1 MASGCYRAVGRIYD
15 SYRFEFCLKRRGTY
29 TVTGGGLRCE
39 GRLRWELSG
48 PGVDVDLRRTSCGR
62 GKAWSAD
69 SMWCRPNL
77 LIGFL
82 AAIAKARQP
91 LLAALNCD
99 YRPARGHRRKAD
111 QLRRAAALV
120 AAGRG
125 LLWRILVWTVGIVV
139 VLAVVALLAFRFS
152 PSTGCCGRDSGQRR
166 SSSAKP
172 PAMKA
177 STPVGFRW
185 SVS

>member
-1 MASGCYRAVGRIYD
+1 MKQAMQTLLALMLGMILSVSSALAQEPEVCVVVPDHPDGVVVTGCYRAVGRIYD

-99 YRPARGHRRKAD
+99 YRPARGTGEKPISFVARR
-111 QLRRAAALV
+111 L
-120 AAGRG
+120 
-125 LLWRILVWTVGIVV
+125 
-139 VLAVVALLAFRFS
+139 
-152 PSTGCCGRDSGQRR
+152 
-166 SSSAKP
+166 
-172 PAMKA
+172 
-177 STPVGFRW
+177 
-185 SVS
+185 